1 MTPQQEQAALPIR
14 PEREFALQ
22 TVDLTRYF
30 YGRRGLLS
38 QLRRR
43 PIPLRAVDGINLTIR
58 REEIVGLVGESG
70 CGKTTVVRLIA
81 GLLRPSGGEIIYR
94 SGTTQPSTA
103 LVAYPDSTGQ
113 SSIDVLNVEKLEG
126 VSMKFYRSQVSVIFQ
141 DPFSSFDPRFTVKGI
156 LEEPLSVHGVA
167 EKERRGLIEEILEET
182 RLTPVSEFLDRYP
195 HTLSGGQ
202 RQRLGIARALVLGPG
217 MIVADEPVSMLD
229 VAIRA
234 QILELLL
241 EERRKRRISML
252 FATHDLSAA
261 RQICDR
267 LAVMY
272 LGKLVEEGPTA
283 DVIQSPAHPYTVALI
298 AAVQDPDPANR
309 SRIMDLPIKGEIPSA
324 SEVPSG
330 CRFHPRCPYAEERCR
345 QEEPPLV
352 KIGKNHHS
360 ACWFTEKVMRAGS
373 SLT

>member
-1 MTPQQEQAALPIR
+1 MTPHQEVAALPII
-14 PEREFALQ
+14 PEREFALR

-38 QLRRR
+38 QLKRP
-43 PIPLRAVDGINLTIR
+43 PIPIRAVDGVNLTIQ
-58 REEIVGLVGESG
+58 REEILGLVGESS
-70 CGKTTVVRLIA
+70 CGKSTVVRLIA
-81 GLLRPSGGEIIYR
+81 GLLKPSGGEILYR
-94 SGTTQPSTA
+94 SGTVQPSTT
-103 LVAYPDSTGQ
+103 LVAYPDSTEHG
-113 SSIDVLNVEKLEG
+113 SIEVLHVEKLQGE
-126 VSMKFYRSQVSVIFQ
+126 SIKFYRSQVSLIFQ
-141 DPFSSFDPRFTVKGI
+141 DPFSSFDPRFTVRGI

-202 RQRLGIARALVLGPG
+202 RQRLGIARALVLDPR
-217 MIVADEPVSMLD
+217 MVIADEPVSMLD

-267 LAVMY
+267 LVVMY
-272 LGKLVEEGPTA
+272 LGKLVEEGLTA
-283 DVIQSPAHPYTVALI
+283 DVIQSPAHPYTLALI
-298 AAVQDPDPANR
+298 AAVPDPEPANR
-309 SRIMDLPIKGEIPSA
+309 SRIIDLPIKGEIPSA
-324 SEVPSG
+324 LEVPSG
-330 CRFHPRCPYAEERCR
+330 CRFHPRCPYAGEQCR
-345 QEEPPLV
+345 VEEPPSI
-352 KIGKNHHS
+352 KIDDNHYS
-360 ACWFTEKVMRAGS
+360 ACWFAEKVKCGVAP
-373 SLT
+373 